1 MRVCGVIRVMV
12 GATVVVA
19 MAVCWTSPAGAATT
33 YVRKGTW
40 VDSLVASLQ
49 ADKCGAASKG
59 LFDRLLADFQDD
71 AKTVRALIDA
81 FESSA
86 KASGLTMARE
96 HRTYGDLTKWLAS
109 VRAKWKAT

>member
-1 MRVCGVIRVMV
+1 MDPRPFFCAEGSRHQRPVTLVHYRIR
-12 GATVVVA
+12 TV
-19 MAVCWTSPAGAATT
+19 
-33 YVRKGTW
+33 R
-40 VDSLVASLQ
+40 
-49 ADKCGAASKG
+49 AASKG